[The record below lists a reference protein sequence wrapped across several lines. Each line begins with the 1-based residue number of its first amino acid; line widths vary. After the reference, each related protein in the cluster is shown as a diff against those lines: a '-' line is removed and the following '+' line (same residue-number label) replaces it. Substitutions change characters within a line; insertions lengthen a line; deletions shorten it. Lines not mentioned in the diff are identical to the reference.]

1 MLVISE
7 AKEEEKPLIK
17 NCVQCAS
24 TEEISPKHKTHNF

>member
-7 AKEEEKPLIK
+7 EKVEEKPLIK
-17 NCVQCAS
+17 NYIQCAG